1 MKNIFRI
8 AALLI
13 SIVSFSAQAQISVF
27 ACEPEW
33 ASLTQTLGGDNV
45 KVYSATHG
53 LQDPHHIQARPKLL
67 SKASRAD
74 LLVCTG
80 AELEVGW
87 LPIILQRTG
96 NPKIQTGQPGS
107 FMATD
112 FVPILDKPLAFDR
125 SLGDVH
131 AMGNP
136 HIQTS
141 PSNIQKVAEHLAQR
155 LANIDPSHAADYQH
169 NWTVFNQKWTQHVKH
184 WREETAF
191 LKDQPIVVHHKGWAY
206 LVQWLGLKEVAT
218 LEPKPGV
225 SPTSDHLV
233 QVLNTI
239 KNTNAKVDIYA
250 AYQDNKADLWIQNK
264 ANVKAVKLPFTVGGT
279 PKAKDLFSLFDDT
292 FQRLTQAFSI

>member
-1 MKNIFRI
+1 MKKIFHI
-8 AALLI
+8 TAVLL
-13 SIVSFSAQAQISVF
+13 SIVSLNAQAKVSVF

-33 ASLTQTLGGDNV
+33 ASLTKTLGGDDV
-45 KVYSATHG
+45 KVYAATHG

-67 SKASRAD
+67 AKASRAD
-74 LLVCTG
+74 LTVCTG

-112 FVPILDKPLAFDR
+112 YVTLLEKPVAFDR

-131 AMGNP
+131 AKGNP

-141 PSNIQKVAEHLAQR
+141 PSNIQQVAQHLAKR
-155 LANIDPSHAADYQH
+155 LAEIDPNHAADYQH
-169 NWTVFNQKWTQHVKH
+169 NLTVFNQKWNQHIKR
-184 WREETAF
+184 WRQETAF

-206 LVQWLGLKEVAT
+206 LVKWLGLKEVAT

-225 SPTSDHLV
+225 SPTSSHLV

-239 KNTNAKVDIYA
+239 KNTQAKVDVYA
-250 AYQDNKADLWIQNK
+250 AYQDNKADLWIQQK
-264 ANVKAVKLPFTVGGT
+264 AHIKAVKLPFTVGGT
-279 PKAKDLFSLFDDT
+279 PQAKDLFSLFDDT
-292 FQRLTQAFSI
+292 FQRLTQAYSK